1 MAKKNSKPVRITS
14 KLPKDLIDVG
24 AVRVGKGLM
33 KPREVTLPKMSELL
47 TKTQGYRMSLEEL
60 KHKKEKRK

>member
-1 MAKKNSKPVRITS
+1 MGKKNTIPARIYP
-14 KLPKDLIDVG
+14 KLPKDLLNAG

-33 KPREVTLPKMSELL
+33 KPREVTVPKMTELL

-60 KHKKEKRK
+60 KHKREKRK